1 MCWVEKTS
9 GPALPPV
16 TISALCGA
24 PLPPAAYLKPILVK
38 KKSGKL
44 ATPPIS
50 LLKLFQLT
58 NIAISV
64 FAVCLLSVWYA

>member
-38 KKSGKL
+38 KKIRQVSNS
-44 ATPPIS
+44 AN
-50 LLKLFQLT
+50 QLT
-58 NIAISV
+58 
-64 FAVCLLSVWYA
+64 